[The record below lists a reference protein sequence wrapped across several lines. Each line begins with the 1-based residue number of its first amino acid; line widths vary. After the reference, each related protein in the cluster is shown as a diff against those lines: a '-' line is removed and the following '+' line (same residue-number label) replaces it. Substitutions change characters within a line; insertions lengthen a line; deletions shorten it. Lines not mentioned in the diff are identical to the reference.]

1 MVISKHMNIE
11 KTIRPKGSLFAALD
25 IGSSKTA
32 CFIGRIIDDVGTF
45 EIIGVGHKISQ
56 GIKNGVII
64 DLEAAENVLRQTVH
78 AAENMAAEVMRGYPL
93 REVVLS
99 ISGVHVRSF
108 GHSVDVNIGGH
119 DITGND
125 VRRALAKAQEKEAN
139 ESLELIHTIPTF
151 FRVDGQDG
159 IRDPRGMLAEELRVD
174 VNLVSGDG
182 SSLRNMA
189 ACVERSHLDISAL
202 CSSAYASGL
211 SSLVDDEIDLG
222 CTVIDIGAGV
232 TSFAVFHSG
241 YMIYCDAVPIGGQH
255 VTNDIARGLTTS
267 KADAERLKIH
277 YGCAVASQ
285 SDEGEMIEVS
295 RLGEDREHDKP
306 NYIPRSYLVGIIQ
319 PRLEEIFEHVRAKI
333 KDSGLERIISRRVVL
348 TGGAS
353 QIHGLRDLAGHVLD
367 KQARLGK
374 PIRLTGLPEAVS
386 GPAFSSVAGLLTYA
400 AEHVDE
406 MPAEIIAQ
414 IRPDS
419 VLERVKLW
427 LKENW

>member
-1 MVISKHMNIE
+1 MSTE
-11 KTIRPKGSLFAALD
+11 KTIRPRGSLFAALD

-32 CFIGRIIDDVGTF
+32 CFIGRIIDDMGTF
-45 EIIGVGHKISQ
+45 EIIGVGHKSSQ
-56 GIKNGVII
+56 GVKNGVII
-64 DLEAAENVLRQTVH
+64 DLEAAENVIRQSVH

-99 ISGVHVRSF
+99 VSGVHVRSF

-119 DITGND
+119 DITDND
-125 VRRALAKAQEKEAN
+125 VRRALAKAQEKESN

-159 IRDPRGMLAEELRVD
+159 IRDPEGMFAEDLKVD

-182 SSLRNMA
+182 AALRNMA

-202 CSSAYASGL
+202 CASSYASGL
-211 SSLVDDEIDLG
+211 SSLVDDEIELG

-232 TSFAVFHSG
+232 TSFSVFHSG
-241 YMIYCDAVPIGGQH
+241 YMIFCDAVPLGGQH

-267 KADAERLKIH
+267 KAAAERLKIH

-285 SDEGEMIEVS
+285 SDEGEMIEVP
-295 RLGEDREHDKP
+295 RLGEEREYGKP
-306 NYIPRSYLVGIIQ
+306 NYVPRSYLVGIIQ
-319 PRLEEIFEHVRAKI
+319 PRLEEIFEHVRARL

-353 QIHGLRDLAGHVLD
+353 QTPGMRDLASHVLD
-367 KQARLGK
+367 KQVRLGK

-386 GPAFSSVAGLLTYA
+386 GPAFSTVSGLLTYV

-406 MPAEIIAQ
+406 MPAEIMAQ
-414 IRPDS
+414 IRPES

-427 LKENW
+427 LRENW

>member
-1 MVISKHMNIE
+1 MNIE

-25 IGSSKTA
+25 IGSSKTV
-32 CFIGRIIDDVGTF
+32 CFIGRIVDDVGTF
-45 EIIGVGHKISQ
+45 EIIGVGNKSSQ
-56 GIKNGVII
+56 GVKNGVII
-64 DLEAAENVLRQTVH
+64 DLEAAESVIRDSVH
-78 AAENMAAEVMRGYPL
+78 AAENMAADVMRGYPL
-93 REVVLS
+93 REVVLGV
-99 ISGVHVRSF
+99 SGVHVRSF

-119 DITGND
+119 DITPND
-125 VRRALAKAQEKEAN
+125 VRRALAKAQEKESN

-151 FRVDGQDG
+151 FRVDGQEG
-159 IRDPRGMLAEELRVD
+159 IRDPSGMFAEELKVD
-174 VNLVSGDG
+174 VNLVSGD
-182 SSLRNMA
+182 SAALRNMA
-189 ACVERSHLDISAL
+189 SCVEHSLLDISAL
-202 CSSAYASGL
+202 CSSSYAAGL

-232 TSFAVFHSG
+232 TSFSVFHSG
-241 YMIYCDAVPIGGQH
+241 YMIFCDAVPIGGQH

-277 YGCAVASQ
+277 YGCAIASQ
-285 SDEGEMIEVS
+285 NDESEMIEVV
-295 RLGEDREHDKP
+295 RLGEDREHGKP

-319 PRLEEIFEHVRAKI
+319 PRLEEIFEHVRAKL

-353 QIHGLRDLAGHVLD
+353 QTPGMRDLAGHVLD
-367 KQARLGK
+367 KQVRLGR

-386 GPAFSSVAGLLTYA
+386 GSAFSTVAGLLTYA

-406 MPAEIIAQ
+406 MPAEIVAQ
-414 IRPDS
+414 IQPDS
-419 VLERVKLW
+419 FLERIKLW